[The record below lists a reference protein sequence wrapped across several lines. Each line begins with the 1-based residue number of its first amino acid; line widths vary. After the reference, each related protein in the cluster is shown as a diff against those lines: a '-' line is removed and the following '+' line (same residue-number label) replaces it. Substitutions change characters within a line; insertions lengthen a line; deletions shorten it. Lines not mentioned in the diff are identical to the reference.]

1 MKNSNGMSRGVQW
14 KDEISLFYYAKP
26 FLKYTSVQFT
36 ATIQCTYLKFAS
48 QSNKKNP
55 APNKQKKKK
64 SKCILKN
71 SKVLSLVSQGT
82 AVRLK

>member
-1 MKNSNGMSRGVQW
+1 MELPLIRS
-14 KDEISLFYYAKP
+14 
-26 FLKYTSVQFT
+26 
-36 ATIQCTYLKFAS
+36 TYLKFAS